1 MAVVRPG
8 SQLLPGRA
16 RGLRP
21 GRRVLAASTALL
33 LCGGLLA
40 ACSSAR
46 LPAAARHPG
55 QKKNSAFSAS
65 DPLNSGIHKIKHVIV
80 IMQENRSFD
89 EYFGTYPGA
98 DGIRRK
104 DGSTP
109 CVPDQQEHGCVRPY
123 HDSAD
128 VNGGGPHGRKD
139 SNADVDGGKMDG
151 FIKQRNQ
158 ARNSC
163 HIASDPACEPGGKP
177 DVMGYHTAAEIPNYW
192 KYAKNYVLQ
201 DHMFEAVK
209 SWSLPAH
216 LYMVSAW
223 SAKCKD
229 KDPLSCA
236 TDIGGPYNLHRFDD
250 AVQNEL
256 NHGKTNIDLAW
267 TDLTWLLHQYHV
279 SWRYYIQTGLQPD
292 CSNDSAETCA
302 PVRQKATT
310 PGIWNPLALFGDV
323 KEDHQLRD
331 IQNLDG
337 YFSAARRGKLPAV
350 SWVVPSEPD
359 SDHPPA
365 SVHQAQAYV
374 TSVVNAAMKSPD
386 WSSTAIFMAWDDWGG
401 FYDHV
406 NPPTVDHAGYGM
418 RVPAMIISPYAK
430 RGYIDHQVLS
440 SDAYLKFIEDDFL
453 QQARLDPR
461 TDGRPD
467 RRPDVREDANIL
479 GNLANDFDFS
489 QKARPPLL
497 LPTNPRTDS
506 PTIPAQFQH
515 KGRCYGCT
523 RPPATKPN
531 TGAFAG

>member
-1 MAVVRPG
+1 MAVWPGNRRRSRPKT
-8 SQLLPGRA
+8 GRWPA
-16 RGLRP
+16 H
-21 GRRVLAASTALL
+21 RVLASSAAVLM
-33 LCGGLLA
+33 CGSLLA
-40 ACSSAR
+40 ACSSGQHHQ
-46 LPAAARHPG
+46 AAGHGRQG
-55 QKKNSAFSAS
+55 RKSAFSAH
-65 DPLNSGIHKIKHVIV
+65 DTVNPGIHKIKHVIV
-80 IMQENRSFD
+80 VMQENRSFD

-98 DGIRRK
+98 DGIYAK
-104 DGSTP
+104 NGSTQ
-109 CVPDQQEHGCVRPY
+109 CVPDPHIHGCVHPY
-123 HDSAD
+123 HDTAD
-128 VNGGGPHGRKD
+128 INGGGPHGKPN
-139 SNADVDGGKMDG
+139 SVADVDHGKMDG
-151 FIKQRNQ
+151 FIEQKDA
-158 ARNSC
+158 ARRSC

-192 KYAKNYVLQ
+192 KYASNFVLE

-223 SAKCKD
+223 SAKCKNQ
-229 KDPLSCA
+229 DPLSCA
-236 TDIGGPYNLHRFDD
+236 TNIGGPYGLKRFDH
-250 AVQNEL
+250 AVQDEL
-256 NHGKTNIDLAW
+256 NGGKTNIDLAW

-337 YFSAARRGKLPAV
+337 YFRAAKRGTLPKV
-350 SWVVPSEPD
+350 SWVVPSDPD

-365 SVHQAQAYV
+365 SVHQAQAYL
-374 TSVVNAAMKSPD
+374 TSVINAAMKSPD
-386 WSSTAIFMAWDDWGG
+386 WSSTAIFVAWDDWGG

-406 NPPTVDHAGYGM
+406 NPPTVDHAGYGL

-453 QQARLDPR
+453 QQARIDPK

-467 RRPDVREDANIL
+467 RRPDVREDASIL

-489 QKARPPLL
+489 QQPRRPLL
-497 LPTNPRTDS
+497 LPTNPPTDS
-506 PTIPAQFQH
+506 PTIPPQFRNMP
-515 KGRCYGCT
+515 RCYGCT
-523 RPPATKPN
+523 LPPRTPPT
-531 TGAFAG
+531 TGELAG